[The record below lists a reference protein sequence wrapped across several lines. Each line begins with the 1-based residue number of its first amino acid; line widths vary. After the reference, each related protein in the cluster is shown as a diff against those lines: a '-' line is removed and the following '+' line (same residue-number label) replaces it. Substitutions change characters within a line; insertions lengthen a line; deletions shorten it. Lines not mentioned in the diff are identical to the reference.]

1 MSASLLSYVS
11 LTVYVALTVFD
22 VKSFK
27 RVEFSRGGFEKG
39 RRQKRQTV
47 QSVACQIRETR
58 FPIKMSRDKSLPI
71 RSVCDLKRQYN
82 NYYYYRRALL
92 ARRYTS
98 DHSVV
103 LHFGRS
109 THVRFSRF

>member
-1 MSASLLSYVS
+1 MPASLLSYVS

-27 RVEFSRGGFEKG
+27 RVQFSRGGFEKG
-39 RRQKRQTV
+39 HRQKRQTV
-47 QSVACQIRETR
+47 QSVACQICETR

-71 RSVCDLKRQYN
+71 HSVCDLKRQYN
-82 NYYYYRRALL
+82 NYYYSRALL

-98 DHSVV
+98 YHSVV